1 MPSGTMSA
9 AHSIIFAILLLAVIG
24 FFPVL
29 DTIRLWR
36 YSKHE
41 RAEARERL
49 KHERKYWRRT
59 FIWSVFSTKRVPR
72 LTDQSESGMQRQG

>member
-9 AHSIIFAILLLAVIG
+9 AHSIIFVILLLAVIG

-29 DTIRLWR
+29 DTLRLWR
-36 YSKHE
+36 YSKRE

-72 LTDQSESGMQRQG
+72 LTDQRDTGWH